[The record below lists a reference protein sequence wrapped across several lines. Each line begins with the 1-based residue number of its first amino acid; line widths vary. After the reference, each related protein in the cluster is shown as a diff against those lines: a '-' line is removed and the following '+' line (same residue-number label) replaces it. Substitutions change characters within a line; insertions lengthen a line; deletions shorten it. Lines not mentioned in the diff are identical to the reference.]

1 MGLTKILSSFTILLF
16 IGYTLVNG
24 STPKHYIVYM
34 GDHSHPNS
42 ESVIR
47 ANHEIL
53 ASVTGSLS
61 EAKAAALHHYSK
73 SFQGFSAMI
82 TPEQAN
88 QLAEYNSV
96 VSVFESKMNK
106 LHTTHSW
113 DFLGLDSVYENNHPT
128 LDTASDVIVG
138 VIDSGVWP
146 ESESFKDYGLGPVP
160 QKFKGECVTGQNFT
174 LANCNKKII
183 GARFYSKGFEA
194 EVGPLE
200 DVVNRIFFRSAGDSD
215 GHGTHTASTI
225 AGSFVANAS
234 LFGIAKGTARGGAPS
249 ARLAIYKACWFGFC
263 SDADVLS
270 AMDDAIHDGVDI
282 LSLSL
287 GPDPPQPIYFEN
299 AISVGAFH
307 AFQNGILVSASAG
320 NSIFPRTACNVAP
333 WILTVAAST
342 VDREFNSNIF
352 LGNSKVLKGSSLNP
366 IKMEQ
371 WYGLI
376 YGSAAAA
383 AGVSSTNASFCKNNT
398 LDPTLIKDKIVI
410 CTIEKFSDERREK
423 AIIVRQGGGVGM
435 ILIDHNAKDIG
446 FQFGIPSTLIG
457 QDAVEEL
464 KTYIKTEK
472 NPIARIYPTTTV
484 LGAKP
489 APEVATFSSA
499 GPNIITP
506 DIIKPDIT
514 GPGVNILAAWSPSAT
529 EATVEQRSVNYNIIS
544 GTSMSC
550 PHITAVAAIVKS
562 HHPYWG
568 PAAIMSAILTTA
580 TVMDNTHRLI
590 GRDPNGTQATP
601 FDYGSGHV
609 NPVASLTPG
618 LVYDFNSQ
626 DVLNFLCSNGASP
639 AQLKN
644 LTGDLTQC
652 QQSPTAS
659 YNFNYP
665 SIGVSNLN
673 GSLSV
678 YRTVT
683 YYGQEPT
690 TYYASVENPSGVN
703 VRVTPAELKFREGGE
718 NITFRIDFFPFKN
731 SNGNF
736 VFGALVWNNGIQRV
750 RSIIGLNVPSKV

>member
-1 MGLTKILSSFTILLF
+1 MGFAEILCSFTLFLF
-16 IGYTLVNG
+16 IGYTLANG
-24 STPKHYIVYM
+24 STPKHYVVYM
-34 GDHSHPNS
+34 GDHSYPNS
-42 ESVIR
+42 ESVIT

-53 ASVTGSLS
+53 ASVTGSMK

-82 TPEQAN
+82 TPDQAN
-88 QLAEYNSV
+88 KLLDFNSV
-96 VSVFESKMNK
+96 VSIFESKLNR

-113 DFLGLDSVYENNHPT
+113 DFLGLDSAYMGNHMA
-128 LDTASDVIVG
+128 LDAESDVIVG
-138 VIDSGVWP
+138 VVDSGVWP
-146 ESESFKDYGLGPVP
+146 ESESFTDFGLGLVP
-160 QKFKGECVTGQNFT
+160 EKFKGECVTGQNFT

-183 GARFYSKGFEA
+183 GARFYLKGFEA
-194 EVGPLE
+194 EVGPLK
-200 DVVNRIFFRSAGDSD
+200 DVVNRIFFRSARDSD

-263 SDADVLS
+263 SDADILS

-287 GPDPPQPIYFEN
+287 GPEPPQPIYFEN

-307 AFQNGILVSASAG
+307 AFQKGVLVSASAG
-320 NSIFPRTACNVAP
+320 NSVFPRTACNVAP

-342 VDREFNSNIF
+342 LDRKFNSNIY
-352 LGNSKVLKGSSLNP
+352 LGNSKVLKGYSLNP
-366 IKMEQ
+366 VKMERS
-371 WYGLI
+371 YGLI

-383 AGVSSTNASFCKNNT
+383 SGVPAINASFCKNRT
-398 LDPTLIKDKIVI
+398 LDPTLIKGKIVI
-410 CTIEKFSDERREK
+410 CTIEQFTDDREGK
-423 AIIVRQGGGVGM
+423 SIIVRQGGGVGM

-446 FQFGIPSTLIG
+446 FQFVIPSTLIG

-464 KTYIKTEK
+464 QAYMKTEK
-472 NPIARIYPTTTV
+472 NPIARIYPTITV
-484 LGAKP
+484 LGTKP
-489 APEVATFSSA
+489 APEVAAFSSM

-514 GPGVNILAAWSPSAT
+514 APGVNILAAWSPVAT
-529 EATVEQRSVNYNIIS
+529 EATVEEQSVNYNIIS

-550 PHITAVAAIVKS
+550 PHITAVAAIIKS
-562 HHPYWG
+562 RHPYWG
-568 PAAIMSAILTTA
+568 PAAIMSAIMTTA
-580 TVMDNTHRLI
+580 TVMDNTHHLI
-590 GRDPNGTQATP
+590 GRDPNGTQTTP

-609 NPVASLTPG
+609 NPVAALNPG
-618 LVYDFNSQ
+618 LIYDFNSQ
-626 DVLNFLCSNGASP
+626 DVVNFLCSTGASP

-644 LTGDLTQC
+644 LTGVQTQC
-652 QQSPTAS
+652 QKSPTAS

-690 TYYASVENPSGVN
+690 VYLASVENPTGVN
-703 VRVTPAELKFREGGE
+703 VTVTPAELKFWKTGE
-718 NITFRIDFFPFKN
+718 KITFRIDFLPFKN

-736 VFGALVWNNGIQRV
+736 VFGALIWNNGRQSV
-750 RSIIGLNVPSKV
+750 KSPIGLTVLST